1 MKLGSMLGA
10 LILALQ
16 CCGCGAVVPEIGE
29 IWDNN
34 SGVPADKT
42 LEMLIKK
49 KVFCE
54 LQRAVSDI
62 QAEPGFTVIYN
73 GKKIAKK
80 YIPETWGVLMT
91 LQITVDESTQ
101 TNPGVT
107 LTDPLAP
114 VKSFGSSVSQSF
126 KTSIGGTFS
135 TEANRQD
142 KFTYYYLV
150 KDLEGSQPACDY
162 PPEYGSSFLLD
173 DNLEIE
179 KWLRNA
185 MNMRISLE
193 TSEVSQQEVAT
204 YDIKFIVT
212 TNVGA
217 TPTWTLLRVTASSG
231 NGNLLGLN
239 RNRTHELILT
249 FGPTQSGPGG
259 KAQPSLIAS
268 NDALAQQIGAAVA
281 NAISKSGVIVPTV
294 IVPTP

>member
-1 MKLGSMLGA
+1 MRLRSVLGA
-10 LILALQ
+10 LMLSSL
-16 CCGCGAVVPEIGE
+16 CSGCGAVVPQVGE

-34 SGVPADKT
+34 SGIPADKT

-54 LQRAVSDI
+54 VQRAVSNI
-62 QAEPGFTVIYN
+62 QAEPGFTVIQNN
-73 GKKIAKK
+73 GKTISKK
-80 YIPETWGVLMT
+80 WIPETWGVLMT
-91 LQITVDESTQ
+91 LQITVDESTG

-107 LTDPLAP
+107 LNDPLKP
-114 VKSFGSSVSQSF
+114 VESFGSSVAQSF

-150 KDLEGSQPACDY
+150 KDLEGTQPACNY

-173 DNLEIE
+173 DNLEIQ
-179 KWLRNA
+179 KWLANA
-185 MNMRISLE
+185 MNMRTSLQ

-212 TNVGA
+212 TNVGV
-217 TPTWTLLRVTASSG
+217 TPTWTLLRVTGS
-231 NGNLLGLN
+231 NGTPSLFGLN

-249 FGPTQSGPGG
+249 FGPAQSGGPGG
-259 KAQPSLIAS
+259 KAQPSPIVT
-268 NDALAQQIGAAVA
+268 NDAIAQQIGAAVA
-281 NAISKSGVIVPTV
+281 NAIGRGNVIVPSN
-294 IVPTP
+294 